1 MTLSREAISAH
12 TVKELRGFVR
22 EWSKSHRIKGY
33 STMKREALVA
43 AIHREIVAE
52 SKANAPNLERIIAL
66 KSGKVKASAPAPK
79 PAQSKPEAAPRSAAS
94 MKKPEAPRPV
104 PKPRQPKAAPRSA
117 ASMKKPEA
125 PRPVPKPRVFPTPKE
140 AESIGA
146 RITGMTKAEMN
157 ALDPAALFGMLPT
170 LLRLDVLDAKK
181 TGVKV
186 GAMEDEKFELVKEVE
201 EEVIENVIEAIF
213 TRNALELMGALI
225 PEHDGPVRAADFFTE
240 QAEAGEVDSHMEDA
254 GRFFSENPR
263 LVSLMRKQNP
273 LANYPEEDDT
283 VEEWSDWFRET
294 TSDREINHWTFP
306 FIWDDIAE
314 SDGEKATVYRGYKG
328 RTKEKIKMANRLAKI
343 AYNWMRK
350 PEGFGV
356 MTLKALK

>member
-79 PAQSKPEAAPRSAAS
+79 PAQSKPE
-94 MKKPEAPRPV
+94 
-104 PKPRQPKAAPRSA
+104 AAPRSA